1 MSKWMLSLCLA
12 LFGSALIVA
21 DADAKRLGGGR
32 AVGTQRNV
40 TPPPAKAPTQQQA
53 APAQNT
59 QPAAPA
65 SAGSKWGGI
74 LGGLALGGLL
84 GYLMG
89 GSGAFGAM
97 LGMLLLAALAIAA
110 VLAVRAFMSRRG
122 EEPSRPMQLAGMG
135 RATVASPPPSPGEG
149 ARLAA
154 PPAANVPAGF
164 DTAGFLRGARMNFMK
179 LQLANDQG
187 NLDEIR
193 EFTTSDVFES
203 LRQDVLS
210 RGRQETN
217 IMSVD
222 ADLLE
227 LSTEDG
233 KYWASVR
240 FSGMEQ
246 ETPGSSPVGFEEIWN
261 LVKPADGSSGWLL
274 AGIQQMH

>member
-1 MSKWMLSLCLA
+1 
-12 LFGSALIVA
+12 
-21 DADAKRLGGGR
+21 
-32 AVGTQRNV
+32 
-40 TPPPAKAPTQQQA
+40 
-53 APAQNT
+53 
-59 QPAAPA
+59 
-65 SAGSKWGGI
+65 
-74 LGGLALGGLL
+74 
-84 GYLMG
+84 
-89 GSGAFGAM
+89 
-97 LGMLLLAALAIAA
+97 
-110 VLAVRAFMSRRG
+110 
-122 EEPSRPMQLAGMG
+122 MQLAGMG
-135 RATVASPPPSPGEG
+135 RETLASPPPSQGEG

-193 EFTTSDVFES
+193 EFTTSDVFEA
-203 LRQDVLS
+203 LKQDVLS

-261 LVKPADGSSGWLL
+261 LVKPTDGSSGWLL